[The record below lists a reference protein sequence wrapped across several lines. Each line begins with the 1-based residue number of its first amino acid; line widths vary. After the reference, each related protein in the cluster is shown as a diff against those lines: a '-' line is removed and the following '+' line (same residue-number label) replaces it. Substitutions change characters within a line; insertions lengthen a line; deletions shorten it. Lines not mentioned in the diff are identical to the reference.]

1 MRVLDEIGLAGPEHL
16 DPAYVAGY
24 DRKAQCDP
32 TEDLEELRARGLDS
46 ESSLIDF
53 GAGTG
58 TFALAASRL
67 CKSVIAVDISPAMV
81 ATMRTRFA
89 ESAATNVECVQ
100 AGLLSY
106 EHVGR
111 LADFIYTRN
120 TLHHLPD
127 FWKGIALSR
136 MADLLRPNGIL
147 RLRDLVFSFEL
158 DEAETRIAEWIQSA
172 AVERP
177 EDGWTRDELMA
188 HVRDEFSTFSWL
200 IEPLI
205 EQASFEIVAADY
217 GSLGAYAAYT
227 CSLSPT
233 ERAA

>member
-16 DPAYVAGY
+16 DPAYVADY
-24 DRKAQCDP
+24 DRKAQFDP
-32 TEDLEELRARGLDS
+32 TEDLEELRARGLGS

-58 TFALAASRL
+58 TFALAASSL

-81 ATMRTRFA
+81 ETMRTRLA

-100 AGLLSY
+100 AGLLGY
-106 EHVGR
+106 EHTGGLV
-111 LADFIYTRN
+111 DFIYTRN

-127 FWKGIALSR
+127 FWKGIALRR
-136 MADLLRPNGIL
+136 MAALLRPNGVL

-158 DEAETRIAEWIQSA
+158 DEAEASIADWIEGA

-177 EDGWTRDELMA
+177 EDGWTRDELMT
-188 HVRDEFSTFSWL
+188 HVRDEFSTF
-200 IEPLI
+200 
-205 EQASFEIVAADY
+205 
-217 GSLGAYAAYT
+217 
-227 CSLSPT
+227 
-233 ERAA
+233 

>member
-1 MRVLDEIGLAGPEHL
+1 MSVLDEIGLAGPEHL

-24 DRKAQCDP
+24 DRKARFDP
-32 TEDLEELRARGLDS
+32 AADLEELRARGLGPA
-46 ESSLIDF
+46 SSLIDF

-58 TFALAASRL
+58 TFAVAAAPL
-67 CKSVIAVDISPAMV
+67 CKSVIAVDISAAMV
-81 ATMRTRFA
+81 EAMRTRMV
-89 ESAATNVECVQ
+89 ERAATNVECVQ

-106 EHVGR
+106 EHVGG
-111 LADFIYTRN
+111 LVDFIYTRN

-147 RLRDLVFSFEL
+147 RVRDLVFSFEL
-158 DEAETRIAEWIQSA
+158 DEAEARIADWIESA

-177 EDGWTRDELMA
+177 EDGWTREELMT

-200 IEPLI
+200 LEPLI
-205 EQASFEIVAADY
+205 EQAGFQIVVADY
-217 GSLGAYAAYT
+217 DTVGAYAAYT
-227 CSLSPT
+227 CSLV
-233 ERAA
+233 RRR